1 MTTVEVEVELDHT
14 KTSQVEIPYPVK
26 VKTSQLSSD
35 VYTGNSS
42 NQEND
47 AEARTS
53 DEESN
58 QPPYALADVPD
69 VMRIP
74 YPITKAAW
82 IVIMVGSL
90 ERMAFYGGSTPFQN
104 YIQRSGDQGHPG
116 RLGKGQVA
124 ATALNQ
130 YL

>member
-1 MTTVEVEVELDHT
+1 MTTVEVEIDHRKASQIEL
-14 KTSQVEIPYPVK
+14 QCPVK
-26 VKTSQLSSD
+26 VHTSHLSSD
-35 VYTGNSS
+35 VYIGNSCDR
-42 NQEND
+42 END
-47 AEARTS
+47 AEAGTR
-53 DEESN
+53 DGESN

-69 VMRIP
+69 VTRVP
-74 YPITKAAW
+74 YPITKAGW

-104 YIQRSGDQGHPG
+104 YIQRSGGQGHPG